1 MWHKSIPNLGKTLDN
16 LAELFPD
23 KPVMIVEAAAY
34 YSHENDP
41 WAKPD
46 QYAEFY
52 PISMEGQAQYTKE
65 LVEEL
70 NRHHNVT
77 GLFWWFPEENGFGN
91 TVTKGW
97 LNRGLFDNKT
107 GQALPALRELSG
119 FMH

>member
-1 MWHKSIPNLGKTLDN
+1 
-16 LAELFPD
+16 
-23 KPVMIVEAAAY
+23 MIVETAAEY
-34 YSHENDP
+34 YNG
-41 WAKPD
+41 
-46 QYAEFY
+46 
-52 PISMEGQAQYTKE
+52 IEGQAQFTRE
-65 LVEEL
+65 LVDEL
-70 NRHHNVT
+70 KRHHNVT